1 MTPQSLNFPPF
12 VRSFRPAQLEAVSE
26 VLESGTRFTALGL
39 TTGSGKSAVALM
51 LHQLLGGRTVILT
64 ASLGLQTQYMSSFE
78 SMGLLDVRGRSNYPC
93 WSGGTCDDGARME
106 CKEKEGCP
114 YFCAFRA
121 GQQGELVETS
131 YAMWLA
137 SGAMK
142 LPDTLILDEATAAP
156 EWLSRALDFHI
167 TQEEA
172 ERAGLKIESPREQ
185 HSEWMQ
191 IAPLLKLRTQANYD
205 RVRAQRSTD
214 LFNPMRREKTAK
226 ELRQAESLLD
236 RVSRLILLTEDNWVI
251 TQEDRDNGRR
261 WNFECV
267 WPGQYRERLFR
278 YVKRIVLMSGT
289 LRPKTLGLLGIAKS
303 DVTFRE
309 WGRQF
314 PAVNGPVLHIPTT
327 RLTYRSSAEDEQK
340 WMNRIDEIVGLYPD
354 RKGLIHTVSYA
365 RAKQIL
371 QRSRHRQRMVFNDR
385 EPGSESAARVFDKFK
400 SARPGQV
407 LVSPSFSTGWDFAGK
422 LAEYQIIAK
431 LPFPDSRSKVMQ
443 ARLEK
448 DKSYGSY
455 VAAQE
460 LVQACGRIVRGE
472 EDRGTTYIVD
482 DQIEWF
488 QRTAAEHLPKWFKVR
503 REGVVPK
510 VLEALHG

>member
-1 MTPQSLNFPPF
+1 MTPVSLDFPEF
-12 VRSFRPAQLEAVSE
+12 VQSFRPAQLEAVEE
-26 VLESGTRFTALGL
+26 VLCSGTRFTALGL
-39 TTGSGKSAVALM
+39 PTGSGKSAVALM
-51 LHQLLGGRTVILT
+51 LHKLLGGRTVILT
-64 ASLGLQTQYMSSFE
+64 ASLGLQTQYMSSFD
-78 SMGLLDVRGRSNYPC
+78 SMGLLDVRGRTNYPC
-93 WSGGTCDDGARME
+93 WSGGTCDDGARMD
-106 CKEKEGCP
+106 CKEKEQCP

-156 EWLSRALDFHI
+156 EWLSRSLDFHI

-172 ERAGLKIESPREQ
+172 EHAKLRIESPREQ
-185 HSEWMQ
+185 HSEWMKA
-191 IAPLLKLRTQANYD
+191 APMLKIRAEAHYD
-205 RVRAQRSTD
+205 RVRAQRTND
-214 LFNPMRREKTAK
+214 QFNPMKRERTSK

-251 TQEDRDNGRR
+251 TQDDRESGRR

-278 YVKRIVLMSGT
+278 GVQRVVLMSGT
-289 LRPKTLGLLGIAKS
+289 LRPKTLGLLGIAKQ

-314 PAVNGPVLHIPTT
+314 PAVNGPVLHIPTARMT
-327 RLTYRSSAEDEQK
+327 FRTTEEDEQK
-340 WMNRIDEIVGLYPD
+340 WINQIDRIISLYPD
-354 RKGLIHTVSYA
+354 RKGLVHTVSYA
-365 RAKQIL
+365 RAKKIL
-371 QRSRHRQRMVFNDR
+371 QASKHRKMMVFNEN
-385 EPGSESAARVFDKFK
+385 EPGSPRAAEVFNRFSKI
-400 SARPGQV
+400 APGHV
-407 LVSPSFSTGWDFAGK
+407 LISPSFSTGWDFAGK

-443 ARLEK
+443 ARQEN
-448 DKSYGSY
+448 DKSYGNY

-460 LVQACGRIVRGE
+460 LVQSCGRIVRGE
-472 EDRGTTYIVD
+472 DDRGTTYIVD

-488 QRTAAEHLPKWFKVR
+488 TRVAKEHLPQWFRVR
-503 REGVVPK
+503 REEEVPK
-510 VLEALHG
+510 ILEKLI